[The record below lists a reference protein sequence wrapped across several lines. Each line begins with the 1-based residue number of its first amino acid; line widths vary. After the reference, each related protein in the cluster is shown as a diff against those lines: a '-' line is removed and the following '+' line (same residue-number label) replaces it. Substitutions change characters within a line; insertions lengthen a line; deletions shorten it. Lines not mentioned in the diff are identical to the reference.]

1 MNDSSEIKLPG
12 DGRGDA
18 CDKDFDGDLVEDSMD
33 NCPRN
38 GQIMRSNF
46 YNFTT
51 VALDPEGI
59 SQDDPY
65 WVILNDGAEIFQK
78 FNSDPGLA
86 IG

>member
-1 MNDSSEIKLPG
+1 M
-12 DGRGDA
+12 
-18 CDKDFDGDLVEDSMD
+18 EDSKD

-38 GQIMRSNF
+38 GHIMRSNF
-46 YNFTT
+46 NNFTT

-65 WVILNDGAEIFQK
+65 WVILNDGAEIFQRY
-78 FNSDPGLA
+78 NSDPGLA